1 MSQYEVEFNLNDF
14 GQNNND
20 IQYLKT
26 AIDKLTSESEKQFQ
40 TIKNEK
46 WYTRIIDLATLSNKK
61 NIRISQQISSLAQ
74 AQDVLIE
81 LLKRLSATD
90 VEIDN
95 MLLNNMHKVEN
106 LYSHTEKLALKVK
119 ELKEQMLFGINQSKS
134 INDLK
139 EVDKKILYTL
149 LQEASKTFENT
160 SENQKYFAD
169 SLFRYLNIEYSTINL
184 VESVNQLDSVTTKKV
199 LLQLLLEYG
208 FLNDNNFE
216 FNSKFEEIVELF
228 DFGNKTIKEIKNTV
242 NNIYKLRGI
251 EGFSWFNS
259 VTIDDDFIL
268 DLDIEDDLSQE
279 SESLEEKTL
288 FELEQIMVVNQDEE
302 KIIKNKVIN
311 LSSIIT
317 VKGRLQFK
325 NCDINIKDDFVPMT
339 LKSGILDFENC
350 RIYAISE
357 QDSSIIKSDDDSEI
371 NISHSLIRTTR
382 PLYEGEDGKTIIKD
396 SHVDI
401 QNQNFLKCKDIEIK
415 NCILKRKILIDTN
428 KDNSYTS
435 SSFFET
441 NEGTIKIKNSTF
453 ENLKKLFSY
462 WPRPKYIEIEDSIFD
477 DFCELGDLKC
487 SYNADNNGIIKNTII
502 NQVDEELNISNFDI
516 IDIEI
521 KNSESKNID
530 ISSSKVNNLKLNK
543 VKNVT
548 FNTCTIENSE
558 LNKMKNVSFSFCTIE
573 NLKAI
578 NVDAIDINHKNK
590 FLKTSFNNCY
600 FETFY
605 RDGNEFYNSVF
616 SNATIEPDGFK
627 KGYLDFLFNKK
638 DFRDTK
644 IERCLFKNINVKGG
658 YVINLGCYEKVK
670 YKLFELKNC
679 IFENCESEH
688 SSLISLKD
696 TYWPRF
702 SRNSKTVILGSESD
716 NIGLENL
723 QNK

>member
-46 WYTRIIDLATLSNKK
+46 WYTRIINLATLSNKK
-61 NIRISQQISSLAQ
+61 NVRISQQISSLAQ

-95 MLLNNMHKVEN
+95 MLLNNMHKVET

-371 NISHSLIRTTR
+371 NISHSLIRTTI
-382 PLYEGEDGKTIIKD
+382 PLYESSNGKINIYDSHVYIQNYRFLVCKKINIKD
-396 SHVDI
+396 SVFKYQKILNKEKDEVMDI
-401 QNQNFLKCKDIEIK
+401 NNCIDFSGEYELLAFLKSRNNLVMGKSIKIENSTFKSLKNIFYSDSDYLEIK
-415 NCILKRKILIDTN
+415 N
-428 KDNSYTS
+428 
-435 SSFFET
+435 SFF
-441 NEGTIKIKNSTF
+441 
-453 ENLKKLFSY
+453 
-462 WPRPKYIEIEDSIFD
+462 D
-477 DFCELGDLKC
+477 DYCELGELCC
-487 SYNADNNGIIKNTII
+487 SDNKGLIKNTII
-502 NQVDEELNISNFDI
+502 NQIDEELNISNFDI
-516 IDIEI
+516 IDSEI

-530 ISSSKVNNLKLNK
+530 ISNSKVNNLKLNK
-543 VKNVT
+543 MKSVT
-548 FNTCTIENSE
+548 FSSCS
-558 LNKMKNVSFSFCTIE
+558 IE
-573 NLKAI
+573 NLKAT
-578 NVDAIDINHKNK
+578 NIDSIEVGYNNT
-590 FLKTSFNNCY
+590 FSKTSFNNCY
-600 FETFY
+600 FETM
-605 RDGNEFYNSVF
+605 RKMGNEFYNSVF
-616 SNATIEPDGFK
+616 SNASIEPTMFK
-627 KGYLDFLFNKK
+627 KGYLDFLFTKN
-638 DFRDTK
+638 DFLDTK
-644 IERCLFKNINVKGG
+644 IEGCLFKNIGVKSG
-658 YVINLGCYEKVK
+658 YVVNLGCYEKIK
-670 YKLFELKNC
+670 SKRFEINNC
-679 IFENCESEH
+679 IFENCKSEN
-688 SSLISLKD
+688 SLLISLKD
-696 TYWPRF
+696 TYWPKL
-702 SRNSKTVILGSESD
+702 SRNSKTIILGSER
-716 NIGLENL
+716 NNVGLENL

>member
-139 EVDKKILYTL
+139 EFDKKILYTL

-184 VESVNQLDSVTTKKV
+184 VEAVNQLDSVTTKKV

-216 FNSKFEEIVELF
+216 FNSKFEKIVELF

-251 EGFSWFNS
+251 EGFSWFSS
-259 VTIDDDFIL
+259 VTIDGDFIL

-279 SESLEEKTL
+279 SESVEEKTL

-350 RIYAISE
+350 
-357 QDSSIIKSDDDSEI
+357 
-371 NISHSLIRTTR
+371 
-382 PLYEGEDGKTIIKD
+382 
-396 SHVDI
+396 
-401 QNQNFLKCKDIEIK
+401 
-415 NCILKRKILIDTN
+415 
-428 KDNSYTS
+428 
-435 SSFFET
+435 
-441 NEGTIKIKNSTF
+441 
-453 ENLKKLFSY
+453 ENLC
-462 WPRPKYIEIEDSIFD
+462 D
-477 DFCELGDLKC
+477 
-487 SYNADNNGIIKNTII
+487 
-502 NQVDEELNISNFDI
+502 
-516 IDIEI
+516 
-521 KNSESKNID
+521 
-530 ISSSKVNNLKLNK
+530 
-543 VKNVT
+543 
-548 FNTCTIENSE
+548 
-558 LNKMKNVSFSFCTIE
+558 
-573 NLKAI
+573 
-578 NVDAIDINHKNK
+578 
-590 FLKTSFNNCY
+590 
-600 FETFY
+600 
-605 RDGNEFYNSVF
+605 
-616 SNATIEPDGFK
+616 
-627 KGYLDFLFNKK
+627 
-638 DFRDTK
+638 
-644 IERCLFKNINVKGG
+644 
-658 YVINLGCYEKVK
+658 
-670 YKLFELKNC
+670 
-679 IFENCESEH
+679 
-688 SSLISLKD
+688 
-696 TYWPRF
+696 
-702 SRNSKTVILGSESD
+702 
-716 NIGLENL
+716 
-723 QNK
+723 